1 MFGSKN
7 NDPAKNQVSLTQS
20 ALNSLVSG
28 TSVEGTISAD
38 NDIRIDGYL
47 KGILNCKGKVI
58 IGPKGNIDGEIKAQN
73 AVIEGQFRGS
83 LFIEDLL
90 HIKETAQVEGEINT
104 DKLSVAPG
112 ARFNVLSKMST
123 SSSGPAPLPKKEQ

>member
-112 ARFNVLSKMST
+112 ARFNVVSKMST
-123 SSSGPAPLPKKEQ
+123 SSSGPAPLPKKDL

>member
-47 KGILNCKGKVI
+47 K
-58 IGPKGNIDGEIKAQN
+58 
-73 AVIEGQFRGS
+73 GQFRGS

>member
-38 NDIRIDGYL
+38 NDTRIDGYL

-123 SSSGPAPLPKKEQ
+123 SSSGPTPLPKKEQ

>member
-1 MFGSKN
+1 MFGSTN

-104 DKLSVAPG
+104 DKLFWSHWVW
-112 ARFNVLSKMST
+112 NLYWT
-123 SSSGPAPLPKKEQ
+123 

>member
-123 SSSGPAPLPKKEQ
+123 SSSGPAPLPKKDL

>member
-1 MFGSKN
+1 M
-7 NDPAKNQVSLTQS
+7 Q
-20 ALNSLVSG
+20 
-28 TSVEGTISAD
+28 
-38 NDIRIDGYL
+38 
-47 KGILNCKGKVI
+47 GKVI

>member
-47 KGILNCKGKVI
+47 KGILNCKEK
-58 IGPKGNIDGEIKAQN
+58 
-73 AVIEGQFRGS
+73 S
-83 LFIEDLL
+83 L
-90 HIKETAQVEGEINT
+90 
-104 DKLSVAPG
+104 
-112 ARFNVLSKMST
+112 
-123 SSSGPAPLPKKEQ
+123 